1 MTWACLIHA
10 KAQARTGTDTS
21 RHAHHVIGRACAY
34 AQGALGVPGRAFRVC
49 NFCWACP
56 CRAPCLGCQA
66 RCRPGRHGYQFKIYE
81 QRHGNDLIGYT
92 MVLCQLNCQAFNT
105 LKHRR
110 GIDSDKHSDNSSKSG
125 GVLSESNESDL
136 RFKENKSVKNA
147 LIWWRQNCENSKVVL
162 RCWAVPPSFAE
173 VEREFSMTEILLPR
187 TVIV

>member
-1 MTWACLIHA
+1 
-10 KAQARTGTDTS
+10 
-21 RHAHHVIGRACAY
+21 VID
-34 AQGALGVPGRAFRVC
+34 LGVPYPCQGTGTHGHRHVQARPSCDWTCLCLCSGSLGRA
-49 NFCWACP
+49 WACP
-56 CRAPCLGCQA
+56 CRSPCLGCQA